1 MAQKRERIKNMGD
14 DRAKVSDDTVIRKCV
29 LSFVIGAFFVGTISV
44 VFDLA
49 RYKMREG
56 EFPELKAFILGVPVD
71 GCECGES
78 GKSSEHS
85 EDTAD
90 KADNALSG
98 SALDAGDRAPKN
110 GADVVAH
117 VCHADAEKKQ
127 MEAFDAVKKPLVDAL
142 SICGINESVGIRF
155 DVNKRGEVRVLDVTG
170 ETLVKTDIG
179 CVTQFVKEQAY
190 PLDAICAEQVSLDWR
205 LDLSVGK
212 KTPVDGKKTE
222 VMQGSVK
229 RSEKTAVESKPSTSR
244 DTAAKTVVQNDAD
257 RSSTQAVNVAKKV
270 VIVNPEPQ
278 NVVPSGDIPPASQK
292 VIQVPS
298 LKEGQK
304 DEPVNEAPKAERAD
318 VLSTVKSMMAAKLML
333 AEIEC
338 QAEGT
343 LRGTA
348 VLRSDGSLKN
358 VRVGSGSLKGTA
370 AESCIVGKLA
380 GISGSP
386 FVGVQEVISWSYP
399 AE

>member
-1 MAQKRERIKNMGD
+1 MAQKMEKLKNVGD
-14 DRAKVSDDTVIRKCV
+14 DRAMVPVDTVIRKCV
-29 LSFVIGAFFVGTISV
+29 LSFVIGAFFVGTIAV

-56 EFPELKAFILGVPVD
+56 EFPELKAFILGTPVGECEGVGSEKKPEQVEMTSDDAGKGATD
-71 GCECGES
+71 GEM
-78 GKSSEHS
+78 
-85 EDTAD
+85 
-90 KADNALSG
+90 
-98 SALDAGDRAPKN
+98 DAGDRAPKN
-110 GADVVAH
+110 GADVVVH
-117 VCHADAEKKQ
+117 VCHEDAEKKQ
-127 MEAFDAVKKPLVDAL
+127 AEAFEAVKKPLMDAL
-142 SICGINESVGIRF
+142 SICGINDSVGIRF
-155 DVNKRGEVRVLDVTG
+155 DVDKRGEISVLEVTG
-170 ETLVKTDIG
+170 DSLVKTDIA
-179 CVTQFVKEQAY
+179 CVMQFVKEQAY
-190 PLDAICAEQVSLDWR
+190 PLDAICAERVTLDWQ

-212 KTPVDGKKTE
+212 KTPGDGKKAE

-229 RSEKTAVESKPSTSR
+229 RSEKTGVESKPSTFR
-244 DTAAKTVVQNDAD
+244 DTGTKIVVQPETEK
-257 RSSTQAVNVAKKV
+257 SSTQAVSVAKKV

-278 NVVPSGDIPPASQK
+278 KAVPSGDVPTASQ
-292 VIQVPS
+292 VVVQVPS
-298 LKEGQK
+298 M
-304 DEPVNEAPKAERAD
+304 DERQQAESVNEAPKAERAD
-318 VLSTVKSMMAAKLML
+318 VLGTVKSMMAAKLML

-380 GISGSP
+380 DISGSP
-386 FVGVQEVISWSYP
+386 FAGAQEVISWSYP